1 MKNDVILVI
10 NQKAQERKKQGVDVT
25 NGSIGMMF
33 LDDGTL
39 PVGGPIRAL
48 LGRHTTDQDL
58 CYSSVAGTKEYQ
70 EAVRH
75 WFLGSSFDEEAKNGN
90 YKSLATPGGTGAVT
104 LSFSDSRKGKSILLF
119 PSLDWPN
126 YEGIAAGFKTPYES
140 YELFE
145 DGHFGLGKLKKQIVR
160 LLGEYEKITV
170 VVNDPCENPTGYSLE
185 AKEWEALVALLSEKG
200 ILGKVDLIIDA
211 AYIDY
216 AKPESRAAMIKAVK
230 SIPSEILVY
239 FCFSFSKTLSFYG
252 LRIGALALYSHD
264 AAKVNAAY
272 DASVME
278 ARALWSVP
286 NHMAMNA
293 VTELVDTPAT
303 YKSLKDE
310 VQKNR
315 EIVAKR
321 ASIFLKEA
329 DECGIK
335 YFPYRDGFFIT
346 LDVPDAFALGEKL
359 MAKDIFL
366 APVKEKAL
374 RIALCALPTKKVPGL
389 AKSIAEALKE

>member
-10 NQKAQERKKQGVDVT
+10 NQKAQERKKQGIDVI

-33 LDDGTL
+33 MDDGTL
-39 PVGGPIRAL
+39 PVGADIRAL

-58 CYSSVAGTKEYQ
+58 SYSSVAGTKEYQ
-70 EAVRH
+70 ESVRH
-75 WFLGSSFDEEAKNGN
+75 WFLGTSFDEEAKNGR

-145 DGHFGLGKLKKQIVR
+145 GGHFALDSLKKQLAR
-160 LLGEYEKITV
+160 LLTQYDKITLM
-170 VVNDPCENPTGYSLE
+170 VNDPCENPTGYTLE
-185 AKEWEALVALLSEKG
+185 GKEWESLVNLISAPG
-200 ILGKVDLIIDA
+200 VLGKIDLIVDA
-211 AYIDY
+211 AYVDY
-216 AKPESRAAMIKAVK
+216 ARLESRDAMIKAVK
-230 SIPSEILVY
+230 SLPGEIMTY

-252 LRIGALALYSHD
+252 LRIGALALYCRD
-264 AAKVNAAY
+264 QAKVQEVY

-293 VTELVDTPAT
+293 VTELVEGEKTFGA
-303 YKSLKDE
+303 LKEE

-329 DECGIK
+329 AQYGIK
-335 YFPYRDGFFIT
+335 HYPYRDGFFIT
-346 LDVPDAFALGEKL
+346 LDVDDAFALADKL
-359 MAKDIFL
+359 MAKDVFL
-366 APVKEKAL
+366 APVREKAL
-374 RIALCALPTKKVPGL
+374 RIALCALPTPKVAGL
-389 AKSIAEALKE
+389 AKIIAQTMKE